1 MSDHDYTPGKALE
14 TLLRKVGARDETLAE
29 RIRIAIDAGKDIN
42 QTETPRGRR
51 QRTRTYRRKVPYSHE
66 EALAVAL
73 GVLRSHFIELP
84 LFINSASMNF
94 EKAAVGI
101 PEASQRQSV
110 ATRHVVESITTERAG
125 EPKQLEIE
133 LQTETQLSNA
143 NEDTL
148 NLEQIPARLIQ
159 EEQEN
164 LKRLEE
170 LTTF

>member
-1 MSDHDYTPGKALE
+1 MSDHDYTPEKALE
-14 TLLRKVGARDETLAE
+14 TLLRKVRERDEILAE
-29 RIRIAIDAGKDIN
+29 RTRIAIDAGKDIN
-42 QTETPRGRR
+42 ETETPRGRR

-84 LFINSASMNF
+84 LFVNSASANF
-94 EKAAVGI
+94 EKAAIGI

-110 ATRHVVESITTERAG
+110 ATRHVIEAINTEGAG
-125 EPKQLEIE
+125 EPKQLQIE
-133 LQTETQLSNA
+133 LQTETQLSNS

-148 NLEQIPARLIQ
+148 NLEQMPARLIQ